1 MAKNNK
7 LDSTLK
13 ATIKFLKENQGLDQ
27 TAVEANRK
35 QQQALGSYTPTQDDL
50 DFVAS
55 LEALLPGTKIR
66 IAPPGTRPGYGA
78 KY

>member
-1 MAKNNK
+1 MAKNKN
-7 LDSTLK
+7 LK
-13 ATIKFLKENQGLDQ
+13 SVVKFLKQNGGLAQ

-66 IAPPGTRPGYGA
+66 LAHPDTRPGYGA
-78 KY
+78 K